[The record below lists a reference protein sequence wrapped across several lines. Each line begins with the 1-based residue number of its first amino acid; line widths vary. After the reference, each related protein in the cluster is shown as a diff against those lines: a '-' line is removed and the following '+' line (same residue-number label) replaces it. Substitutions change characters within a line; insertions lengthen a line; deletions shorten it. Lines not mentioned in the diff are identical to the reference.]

1 MGSLIDNR
9 KSGQAINQ
17 FPRNCRPC
25 PQRPGTVTR
34 IQIQFN
40 AIFSGDCI
48 GTAATV
54 SAGFA
59 CSNIYASTLK
69 VIMFK
74 IHYSRNARNRLLAGK
89 LRMSDIILVFGCAIS
104 FSHLT
109 SPGETSVPHNHWP
122 LSVLPTTNNFQDSD
136 PCCLKSGKATMIA
149 DLYRLRWFPQAA
161 MRLRGGVSDG
171 PRSPKRN
178 YGPRGSSSP
187 RGMPS
192 LAHAGEPQP
201 GDWRCPPCGM
211 SNYRRR
217 IACFRCGT
225 LRDSNV
231 ASVVTS
237 PLRQDSPNRGGP
249 SRLGFLPED
258 MERGRQIAFKEAR
271 RSMVRVSFTL
281 NLWVRRFA
289 TVFRFATVR
298 CAIARNLRP

>member
-1 MGSLIDNR
+1 
-9 KSGQAINQ
+9 
-17 FPRNCRPC
+17 
-25 PQRPGTVTR
+25 
-34 IQIQFN
+34 
-40 AIFSGDCI
+40 
-48 GTAATV
+48 
-54 SAGFA
+54 
-59 CSNIYASTLK
+59 
-69 VIMFK
+69 
-74 IHYSRNARNRLLAGK
+74 
-89 LRMSDIILVFGCAIS
+89 
-104 FSHLT
+104 
-109 SPGETSVPHNHWP
+109 
-122 LSVLPTTNNFQDSD
+122 
-136 PCCLKSGKATMIA
+136 MIA

-237 PLRQDSPNRGGP
+237 PMRQDSPNRGGP

-298 CAIARNLRP
+298 CAIARNIRPLGTLAHIEEQLWIGLKRRNPPASHADIDSNARRLFSPLNGGKRKRISCAS